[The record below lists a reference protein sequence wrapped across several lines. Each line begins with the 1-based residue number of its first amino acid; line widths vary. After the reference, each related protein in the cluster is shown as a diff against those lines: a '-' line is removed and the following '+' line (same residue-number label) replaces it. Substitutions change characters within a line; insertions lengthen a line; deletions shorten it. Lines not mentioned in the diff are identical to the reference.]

1 MAEKPTGTP
10 IPRVSV
16 VVCTYNGACFLR
28 PQLDSLLAQRLPP
41 YEIIVSDD
49 DSTDDTA
56 AIVREYAARDA
67 RVKLHINRPA
77 LGFNL
82 NFSKAFQLAEGD
94 YVASCDQDDIW
105 HPDKLSHLVEALKH
119 APLAFHNSALFTENP
134 AQPSGLK
141 NPHNPVTNELFLLLK
156 PYIPGHECVFRRELL
171 RDYADIVAAEP
182 HISYDTLLCLTGA
195 THGGIT
201 YVDEALVSWRRH
213 RTATSYGSGRAAG
226 SAWQGLLSAF
236 QALRSTQKI
245 NTTRR
250 YFRAV
255 ASLPFRLT
263 ATRRVVRLMSKGG
276 IYNIMCAGWIC
287 ARHYRLLFPTGP
299 AWRRRITAFFTPL
312 GSSRRGS
319 GVAASRPVRPVRP
332 VRRVRPVCAGFAPDD
347 SDSTRLRETRGCCGA
362 AFLVASLASF
372 GV

>member
-10 IPRVSV
+10 IPSVSV

-236 QALRSTQKI
+236 QAFRSTQKI

-255 ASLPFRLT
+255 ASLPFHLT
-263 ATRRVVRLMSKGG
+263 ATRRVVQLMSKGG

-299 AWRRRITAFFTPL
+299 AWRRRITAFFTPFYFVRD
-312 GSSRRGS
+312 SS
-319 GVAASRPVRPVRP
+319 
-332 VRRVRPVCAGFAPDD
+332 
-347 SDSTRLRETRGCCGA
+347 
-362 AFLVASLASF
+362 AFVIK
-372 GV
+372 

>member
-16 VVCTYNGACFLR
+16 VVCTYNGARFLR

-41 YEIIVSDD
+41 YEIIISDD

-182 HISYDTLLCLTGA
+182 HISYDTLLCLAGA

-213 RTATSYGSGRAAG
+213 RPRSRERVAGTPFCLSSTSFNAENKHHPTIFPRCGVLAFSLDGHAPRGAAHV
-226 SAWQGLLSAF
+226 Q
-236 QALRSTQKI
+236 
-245 NTTRR
+245 RR
-250 YFRAV
+250 Y
-255 ASLPFRLT
+255 L
-263 ATRRVVRLMSKGG
+263 
-276 IYNIMCAGWIC
+276 
-287 ARHYRLLFPTGP
+287 
-299 AWRRRITAFFTPL
+299 
-312 GSSRRGS
+312 
-319 GVAASRPVRPVRP
+319 
-332 VRRVRPVCAGFAPDD
+332 
-347 SDSTRLRETRGCCGA
+347 
-362 AFLVASLASF
+362 
-372 GV
+372 